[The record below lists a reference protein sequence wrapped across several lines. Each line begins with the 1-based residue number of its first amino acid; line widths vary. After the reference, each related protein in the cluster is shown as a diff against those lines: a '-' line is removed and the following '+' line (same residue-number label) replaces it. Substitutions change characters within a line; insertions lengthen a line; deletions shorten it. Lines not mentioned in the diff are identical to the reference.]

1 MRKLRPRQTVRGT
14 YILQCICNLS
24 TQKPTVLTGLEVEWI
39 LHLFSPGASCNQIPW
54 SSYWIC
60 STQGFA
66 SLVAQLVKNPPAM
79 QETWVR
85 FLGWK
90 DPWRRERLPTP
101 VFWPGEF
108 HGLYVHGVA
117 KSWTWLRNFTSLHR
131 TQPRPAESQ
140 YLGIGPGNFHGPQ
153 TSQVSF
159 LDPRVCGRWAWAIGL
174 AEVGLRGSESGNMR
188 ACVLSR
194 FSLVQLCATL
204 WTVACQAPLSL
215 GFSRQEYWS
224 RLACPLPGNLSDPGI
239 EPVSLMSPALAIR
252 FFTTCATWEACLE
265 IYLAVIPVS
274 WGQVKEIQSLL
285 QVQLCHSLARWP

>member
-117 KSWTWLRNFTSLHR
+117 KSWTWLRNF
-131 TQPRPAESQ
+131 
-140 YLGIGPGNFHGPQ
+140 YF
-153 TSQVSF
+153 TSQDSAQTCRIPISR
-159 LDPRVCGRWAWAIGL
+159 DWAWELSWATDFPSELPGPSSL
-174 AEVGLRGSESGNMR
+174 WKVGLGHWISWSG
-188 ACVLSR
+188 
-194 FSLVQLCATL
+194 
-204 WTVACQAPLSL
+204 P
-215 GFSRQEYWS
+215 
-224 RLACPLPGNLSDPGI
+224 
-239 EPVSLMSPALAIR
+239 
-252 FFTTCATWEACLE
+252 
-265 IYLAVIPVS
+265 
-274 WGQVKEIQSLL
+274 
-285 QVQLCHSLARWP
+285 